1 LAEPRED
8 KSVLAGAWISRKGLL
23 AMVAEMNKIES
34 AARLAM
40 GDNDSDLAVKTV
52 SRGVSTMAKIG
63 FLIAAVAMTG
73 LIAASLF

>member
-1 LAEPRED
+1 
-8 KSVLAGAWISRKGLL
+8 
-23 AMVAEMNKIES
+23 MVAEMNKIES

-63 FLIAAVAMTG
+63 FLIAAVAVTG
-73 LIAASLF
+73 LIAASLI